1 MTNFSIEKRSIG
13 TDYKPYFIAE
23 MSCNHNQSLENALNI
38 VKIAK
43 NFGADAVKI
52 QTFSADS
59 MTINS
64 NKDDFIIDDRNSL
77 WFGRN
82 LYDLYSEAQIN
93 WDWVKKIFDLSK
105 ELDIQCFSSVFDEKS
120 LDFLED
126 LNTPAYKI
134 ASFEMNDYNLVKV
147 AAKTK
152 KPLILSTGLS
162 TMDEIENA
170 VFVSK
175 K

>member
-1 MTNFSIEKRSIG
+1 MANFSIEKRSIG

-43 NFGADAVKI
+43 SFGADAVKI

-64 NKDDFIIDDRNSL
+64 NKDDFIIDDPNSL

-126 LNTPAYKI
+126 LNVPAFKI
-134 ASFEMNDYNLVKV
+134 ASFENNNL
-147 AAKTK
+147 
-152 KPLILSTGLS
+152 PLI
-162 TMDEIENA
+162 
-170 VFVSK
+170 
-175 K
+175 

>member
-1 MTNFSIEKRSIG
+1 
-13 TDYKPYFIAE
+13 

-43 NFGADAVKI
+43 SFGADAVKI

-64 NKDDFIIDDRNSL
+64 NKDDFIIDDPNSL

-93 WDWVKKIFDLSK
+93 WDWVKKILIYRKNWIFNV
-105 ELDIQCFSSVFDEKS
+105 SVQY
-120 LDFLED
+120 LMR
-126 LNTPAYKI
+126 NH
-134 ASFEMNDYNLVKV
+134 
-147 AAKTK
+147 
-152 KPLILSTGLS
+152 LI
-162 TMDEIENA
+162 
-170 VFVSK
+170 F
-175 K
+175 